1 VYSSFGERTLNFKS
15 ISRDIAPLTM
25 PKVSLPPLPLSG
37 LFALVKPSGRTSMS
51 VINDLKN
58 LLSSSRLFAEEGKA
72 KANSN
77 SGKRGKRNR
86 DAVKMGQG
94 GTLDPLADGVLGD

>member
-1 VYSSFGERTLNFKS
+1 
-15 ISRDIAPLTM
+15 M

-72 KANSN
+72 IAN
-77 SGKRGKRNR
+77 SGKRGKRKR